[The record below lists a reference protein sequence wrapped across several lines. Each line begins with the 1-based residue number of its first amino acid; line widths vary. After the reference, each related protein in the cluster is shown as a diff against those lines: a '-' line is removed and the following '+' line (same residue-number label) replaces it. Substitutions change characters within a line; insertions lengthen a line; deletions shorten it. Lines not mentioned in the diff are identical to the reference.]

1 MIIFLFCF
9 LYLVFD
15 TYIMWFLHS
24 NKRWL
29 SERFSL
35 LSRYELFFIEHFL
48 FCLNVFVFI
57 WLPIF
62 VLILIILIMIIFVI
76 IVFVIVITIII
87 SSFSMLVISLVFT
100 ILFYLCIYRI
110 FLNFKQMTCD
120 RILLKVGSKDTET
133 VSVSLMGTLNTV
145 CLTYSSENLLLK
157 WRYFILLLTIISFI
171 L

>member
-29 SERFSL
+29 SESFSL

-100 ILFYLCIYRI
+100 ILFYLYLCIYRI
-110 FLNFKQMTCD
+110 FFKFQTNDVTEHC
-120 RILLKVGSKDTET
+120 SKLA
-133 VSVSLMGTLNTV
+133 VKTLRLYQ
-145 CLTYSSENLLLK
+145 CLWWEL
-157 WRYFILLLTIISFI
+157 WIMFA
-171 L
+171 